1 MQVTCFFVQT
11 LMRPL
16 ERMATS
22 RFPNIVFKTNSIF
35 IECKCMRAID
45 IISSTHLNLL
55 RKFIAELYC
64 MKMQFYGSL
73 YGLSEQAFI
82 VVNLE
87 FHELF

>member
-1 MQVTCFFVQT
+1 MQATCFLVQT
-11 LMRPL
+11 FMRPL

-35 IECKCMRAID
+35 IGCKCMRAID
-45 IISSTHLNLL
+45 IISSSYLNLL

-87 FHELF
+87 LDELF